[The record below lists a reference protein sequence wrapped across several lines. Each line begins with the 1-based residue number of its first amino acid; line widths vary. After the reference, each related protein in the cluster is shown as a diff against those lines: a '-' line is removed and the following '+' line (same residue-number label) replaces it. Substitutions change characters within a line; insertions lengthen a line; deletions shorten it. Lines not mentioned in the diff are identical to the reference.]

1 MVTKEKLKDLLQQNV
16 LEIKFK
22 KVDGTERVMCCS
34 LNQEIV
40 PISENKT
47 PKKVK
52 KDNDNVIAVWDLE
65 KESFRS
71 FRLDSLINYTIF
83 KEGYEL

>member
-1 MVTKEKLKDLLQQNV
+1 MVTKEKLKDLLQKNV
-16 LEIKFK
+16 LQVKFK
-22 KVDGTERVMCCS
+22 KIDGSQRVMCCS

-52 KDNDNVIAVWDLE
+52 QDNENVIAVWDLE

-71 FRLDSLINYTIF
+71 FRLDSLIDYTIF
-83 KEGYEL
+83 REGYEL

>member
-22 KVDGTERVMCCS
+22 KIDGSERVMCCS

-71 FRLDSLINYTIF
+71 FRLDSLINYSII